1 MTLVNEYLEYIQ
13 EANRKQKSR
22 TTISR
27 QTKIKRSQGQLST
40 SMARKGN
47 DPLYKMMKKYCD
59 MCKSYR
65 TKVHKKYAGR
75 TRSQARR

>member
-1 MTLVNEYLEYIQ
+1 MTMLNDYLDDLQ
-13 EANRKQKSR
+13 EGRKQRSR

-27 QTKIKRSQGQLST
+27 KTKIKRSQGQLST
-40 SMARKGN
+40 AMARKKG
-47 DPLYKMMKKYCD
+47 DALYKMMKKYCD

-75 TRSQARR
+75 TRAQSRR

>member
-1 MTLVNEYLEYIQ
+1 MTMLNDYLEYVQ
-13 EANRKQKSR
+13 EARKARSR

-27 QTKIKRSQGQLST
+27 KTKIKRAQGQLST

-75 TRSQARR
+75 TRSKARR